1 MKSGFL
7 TYDRELAL
15 TQVGGNPNSAD
26 ELLEMMLRE
35 LPAQCL
41 AMSKAID
48 SGAMDQLKAVVH
60 RIRGAA
66 SCCGTPGVAETSSAL
81 EFAIKLGADDDVP
94 YLLAALLDEIE
105 SLIDDQGS
113 P

>member
-1 MKSGFL
+1 VKIEFL

-15 TQVGGNPNSAD
+15 TQVGGNPNTAD

-35 LPAQCL
+35 LPDQCL
-41 AMSKAID
+41 AMSKAVD
-48 SGAMDQLKAVVH
+48 AGQMDQLRAIVH

-81 EFAIKLGADDDVP
+81 EFAIKLGADNDVSD
-94 YLLAALLDEIE
+94 LLEVLLGEIE
-105 SLIDDQGS
+105 SLINDQWS